1 MSGEW
6 AEMSTPCI
14 SKEGGNNL
22 AGKTKTLCLEKVAPL
37 IEEMGYEVIDVEYV
51 KQSDG
56 MNLIFYIDNEKGITL
71 EDCEKVSK
79 KIDPVLD
86 DINPTEN
93 QPYILIV
100 SSQGLDR
107 PLKTERDFKKNL
119 GKEIAITLFS
129 KIDGKKEFKGN
140 LAAFTETEVTISQ
153 NGQEKTF
160 SREKIAH
167 IVPIIK
173 I

>member
-1 MSGEW
+1 M
-6 AEMSTPCI
+6 
-14 SKEGGNNL
+14 

-37 IEEMGYEVIDVEYV
+37 VEEMGYEVVDVEYI

-56 MNLIFYIDNEKGITL
+56 MNLIFYIDSDNGITL
-71 EDCEKVSK
+71 DDCEKVSK
-79 KIDPVLD
+79 RIDPVLD
-86 DINPTEN
+86 ELNPTDD

-107 PLKTERDFKKNL
+107 PLKNTRDFNRNL
-119 GKEIAITLFS
+119 GKEIELTLFS
-129 KIDGKKEFKGN
+129 KVDGKKVFKGN
-140 LAAFTETEVTISQ
+140 LESFTEKELTISQ
-153 NGQEKTF
+153 NGQNITF

-173 I
+173 F